1 MHIELKVN
9 AKIIKKSLLILNIKA
24 KLNQFFNN

>member
-1 MHIELKVN
+1 MHNELIVI
-9 AKIIKKSLLILNIKA
+9 AKIIKSILILNIKA